1 MIVGVRMVA
10 RDPYCPV
17 TCAAVST
24 PSVLGTWRRFSGSW
38 PGRLLVSAAVWL
50 RAPYFLTAAPMI
62 RTLEPGRAEVSL
74 RNWWLVHNHLGTVHA
89 IASCNLAEYAMGVLA
104 EATTPATH
112 RWIPRGMTV
121 RYLAKA
127 DTDLLAVATF
137 PQPPAFSAERED
149 VDADITIT
157 DARGQEVVHATIT
170 LRISPRPARLPAA
183 A

>member
-1 MIVGVRMVA
+1 
-10 RDPYCPV
+10 
-17 TCAAVST
+17 VST

-50 RAPYFLTAAPMI
+50 RAPYFLTAAPVI
-62 RTLEPGRAEVSL
+62 RRLEPGRAEVSL

-104 EATTPATH
+104 EATVPSTH

-127 DTDLLAVATF
+127 ETDLLAVATF
-137 PQPPAFSAERED
+137 PAPPEFGDARED
-149 VDADITIT
+149 VDAEVTLT
-157 DARGQEVVHATIT
+157 DAQGREVVHTTIT
-170 LRISPRPARLPAA
+170 LRISPRPVRTPVPA
-183 A
+183 